1 MTKLAS
7 IVLGSA
13 VALGFVLAPRDADAA
28 DEACFKSYTEAQAQ
42 RRKNEL
48 ARAKE
53 SLKECLAPA
62 CPALLR
68 TDCQAWL
75 AEVEAETPSI
85 EVDTDAPPGMRTVTV
100 DGRSVML
107 HQDVV
112 LDPGMH
118 RIRVETAKGS
128 REISIELHK
137 SEKKRRVLVS
147 FAEPTPPTDTRPVET
162 ARPLPIGFWVASA
175 VSVLALG
182 TFGVAGGIG
191 LQDQSSLEGS
201 CAPRCPPEDSD
212 RVSRTFL
219 VADVALGVSV
229 VAAATALVFLF
240 TRPTVTTTASK

>member
-1 MTKLAS
+1 MPRASKLA
-7 IVLGSA
+7 LGVA
-13 VALGFVLAPRDADAA
+13 VALAIVADAGDAPAA
-28 DEACFKSYTEAQAQ
+28 DEACFQSYTEAQAR

-48 ARAKE
+48 ARTKE
-53 SLKECLAPA
+53 SLRACLAPA

-85 EVDTDAPPGMRTVTV
+85 AIDTDAPPGPSAVTV

-107 HQDVV
+107 RENVV
-112 LDPGMH
+112 LDPGPH
-118 RIRVETAKGS
+118 RIRVETARGV
-128 REISIELHK
+128 REITIELHK
-137 SEKKRRVLVS
+137 GEKKRRVLVS
-147 FAEPTPPTDTRPVET
+147 FVEAARPPSTVTTRPVP
-162 ARPLPIGFWVASA
+162 AGFWIASA

-191 LQDQSSLEGS
+191 LQDQSSLEDR

-229 VAAATALVFLF
+229 VAATTALVFLL
-240 TRPTVTTTASK
+240 TRPSVTTTASAK